1 MKLHND
7 QEAFHDLIALTAT
20 MIGIPEA
27 AVKRDYFIVMMLQ
40 KLAKSV
46 YADRCVFKGGTS
58 LSKCYPGSFIGAC
71 HREGNRLY
79 HDGIDSSLD
88 LIDFISQDFNEMN
101 GMCKLQ
107 RLGRKDGAD
116 G

>member
-1 MKLHND
+1 MKANSHK
-7 QEAFHDLIALTAT
+7 T
-20 MIGIPEA
+20 G
-27 AVKRDYFIVMMLQ
+27 
-40 KLAKSV
+40 
-46 YADRCVFKGGTS
+46 
-58 LSKCYPGSFIGAC
+58 IGAC